1 MFKLTTK
8 VYRNISPMLVSGL
21 YLVNYSY
28 SGSRGLCKVYNCLLF
43 RFLIKD
49 GLQVEIKVQV
59 QVQRA
64 EGERNIILV
73 QDCY

>member
-21 YLVNYSY
+21 YLVNYSH
-28 SGSRGLCKVYNCLLF
+28 SGTRGLFKVYNCLLF
-43 RFLIKD
+43 RFLIRD